1 VSTSFEP
8 APSTRHACGVRRFAG
23 LLIALAAC
31 GGSQSTRLT
40 RGGDNDEG
48 AGQLAR
54 ASLKLSMDSGE
65 TDDEGF
71 GDETTEDEYAQR
83 RAYAR
88 YGDVYGGDP
97 YGGDPYGGDPYGG
110 TNYANWR
117 MPQWNYNTPNRT
129 PSYQITVGL
138 PGAIEGSVS
147 WNGPLP
153 GKLASPCGAM
163 DNPTLRVSTDKRVRG
178 VIVYIEKIEVGRAT
192 PYYTR
197 PASVGGVLAKH
208 SCTLSPAVQIVAPLP
223 GSIEIH
229 GDATKAKIKIT
240 PPPVTKDS
248 KPIEMIDPDTGELT
262 TAAPKSRDPKTQEM
276 EEGGLII
283 AEVQDGVTRVDGDD
297 GKLGAAW
304 VLGLDTP
311 YFAITDDSGRY
322 RIDELAAGTYD
333 VTFWQPPI
341 ASVGRDGNWTY
352 SAPIVTKRKVTVG
365 SKTAQLSVTL
375 SPPSR

>member
-1 VSTSFEP
+1 M
-8 APSTRHACGVRRFAG
+8 RRLVAFV
-23 LLIALAAC
+23 LAASAC
-31 GGSQSTRLT
+31 GGTQSTRLT

-65 TDDEGF
+65 TTDDDGF
-71 GDETTEDEYAQR
+71 AEDVIDDEYASR
-83 RAYAR
+83 RYGR
-88 YGDVYGGDP
+88 YGDPYGGDP

-110 TNYANWR
+110 TSYANWR
-117 MPQWNYNTPNRT
+117 MPQWNYNTPNRQ
-129 PSYQITVGL
+129 PDYQITVGL

-147 WNGPLP
+147 WNGALP
-153 GKLASPCGAM
+153 AKLASPCGGGAI
-163 DNPTLRVSTDKRVRG
+163 DNPTLRISSDKRVRG
-178 VIVYIEKIEVGRAT
+178 VIVYIENIEVGRAT

-208 SCTLSPAVQIVAPLP
+208 GCTLAPAAQIVAPLP
-223 GSIEIH
+223 GSVEIH

-240 PPPVTKDS
+240 PPKAKVQSQEIEEAGLVVTE
-248 KPIEMIDPDTGELT
+248 IE
-262 TAAPKSRDPKTQEM
+262 
-276 EEGGLII
+276 
-283 AEVQDGVTRVDGDD
+283 DGVTRVDGDD

-304 VLGLDTP
+304 VIGLATP
-311 YFAITDDSGRY
+311 YFAITDDTGRY

-341 ASVGRDGNWTY
+341 ASIARDGTWSY
-352 SAPIVTKRKVTVG
+352 SAPIVAKRKVTVG